1 MKALVNTVI
10 KVGLYVRV
18 STQEQAREGYSI
30 GEQVE
35 RLTKFCEA
43 MGWEI
48 VDTFIDPGYSGG
60 DTNRPGLEMMI
71 NKIEDGGIDKVVVYK
86 LDRLSRSQ
94 KDTLFL
100 IEDVFL
106 KHGTDFVS
114 MNENF
119 DTSTPFG
126 RAIIGVL
133 AVFAQLEREQ
143 IKERMAMGK
152 EARAK
157 EGKWNGGATE
167 PIGYDYNP
175 AKDLLEL
182 NEYEKMQ
189 ILELIDLFLEN
200 TPLRTIETLFL
211 EKGYTHKHG
220 VWTPKAMRRV
230 LRSKIYCGYM
240 HYGGE
245 WHPAEHEHI
254 FEEDTHE
261 KLVKILDQ
269 RAEQYKLTGI
279 KAGVITTLFG
289 GLLYCKQCTAKY
301 TKQSGKKAK
310 SGIAPLYYVCHSRN
324 KKVKRMI
331 KDPNCTNKN
340 WRMGDLDDL
349 LLAEIRKLA
358 TDPSRIE
365 EIVKNK
371 PKKSEPD
378 KVEVLEK
385 EIDKLDTQIS
395 RFMDLY
401 GEGLFTIEQVKGK
414 VDPLNE
420 KRRNLLREIDKL
432 NAEAGRLTPQ
442 ELSDI
447 VDSIPDVL
455 DNGDF
460 DEVRALIETL
470 IHFVELDNDDVYIH
484 WKFA

>member
-1 MKALVNTVI
+1 
-10 KVGLYVRV
+10 
-18 STQEQAREGYSI
+18 
-30 GEQVE
+30 
-35 RLTKFCEA
+35 
-43 MGWEI
+43 
-48 VDTFIDPGYSGG
+48 
-60 DTNRPGLEMMI
+60 
-71 NKIEDGGIDKVVVYK
+71 
-86 LDRLSRSQ
+86 
-94 KDTLFL
+94 
-100 IEDVFL
+100 
-106 KHGTDFVS
+106 
-114 MNENF
+114 
-119 DTSTPFG
+119 
-126 RAIIGVL
+126 
-133 AVFAQLEREQ
+133 
-143 IKERMAMGK
+143 
-152 EARAK
+152 
-157 EGKWNGGATE
+157 
-167 PIGYDYNP
+167 
-175 AKDLLEL
+175 
-182 NEYEKMQ
+182 
-189 ILELIDLFLEN
+189 
-200 TPLRTIETLFL
+200 
-211 EKGYTHKHG
+211 
-220 VWTPKAMRRV
+220 
-230 LRSKIYCGYM
+230 
-240 HYGGE
+240 
-245 WHPAEHEHI
+245 
-254 FEEDTHE
+254 
-261 KLVKILDQ
+261 
-269 RAEQYKLTGI
+269 
-279 KAGVITTLFG
+279 
-289 GLLYCKQCTAKY
+289 
-301 TKQSGKKAK
+301 
-310 SGIAPLYYVCHSRN
+310 
-324 KKVKRMI
+324 MI